1 MKAKKAWYSN
11 SYAEKKTK
19 EESDRIYQNYKKQ
32 NRAFNAKAFS
42 NLSVVSFVLGF
53 ESVRE
58 LLTYDKS
65 NK

>member
-1 MKAKKAWYSN
+1 MKAKEAWYNN

-19 EESDRIYQNYKKQ
+19 EESDRIYQNYEKQ
-32 NRAFNAKAFS
+32 NRAFNAKALS

-53 ESVRE
+53 ESVCE
-58 LLTYDKS
+58 LFTYDKS